1 MGGRIEREAADGTER
16 GYGEVVTSVADVACG
31 YVGKPLHSDVHMWY
45 SDVYCT
51 GIPVPFREVR
61 RVAFC
66 RRC

>member
-1 MGGRIEREAADGTER
+1 MREWRHAFYSGCDNEWTFVQEG
-16 GYGEVVTSVADVACG
+16 VLI
-31 YVGKPLHSDVHMWY
+31 PDVHMWY